1 VSTLNVL
8 DLGAWHSL
16 QSAVDHFKHDGRF
29 HADNVLELRKLVR
42 DTWQQW
48 LQTNPLGKLL
58 DTLDR
63 ILPLIKEANGRN
75 DYELP
80 LHKL

>member
-1 VSTLNVL
+1 LTWKIPRRFFRVPFPFWYQ
-8 DLGAWHSL
+8 G
-16 QSAVDHFKHDGRF
+16 KHKRDGRF
-29 HADNVLELRKLVR
+29 YADNVLELRKLVR

-48 LQTNPLGKLL
+48 LQTNSLNKLFG
-58 DTLDR
+58 TLDR

-80 LHKL
+80 HPKP